1 MAIRARTVVRS
12 IGERPDNA
20 NRAGCN
26 LRNMTGAAWLSP
38 RFPRSQTA

>member
-20 NRAGCN
+20 NRAACN
-26 LRNMTGAAWLSP
+26 LRNMSGAA
-38 RFPRSQTA
+38 RAFPAIAPVP